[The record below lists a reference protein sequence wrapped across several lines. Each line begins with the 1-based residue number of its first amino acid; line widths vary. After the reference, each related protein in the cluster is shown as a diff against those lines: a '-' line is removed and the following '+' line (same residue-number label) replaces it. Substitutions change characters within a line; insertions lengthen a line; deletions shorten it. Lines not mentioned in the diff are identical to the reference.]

1 LARQIIQ
8 EQVKAAFAAHRIST
22 RRLQRVAY
30 RGQPP
35 LKPRA
40 HGVIDSC
47 GCKHALR
54 RCQSLREGLCQSLR
68 EVSLVAACRGTRWI
82 RPAVPEIIICGHLSS
97 RHPHIRSG
105 S

>member
-1 LARQIIQ
+1 MARQIIQ
-8 EQVKAAFAAHRIST
+8 EQVKAALAAPRIST

-40 HGVIDSC
+40 HAVIDGH

-54 RCQSLREGLCQSLR
+54 RCQSLRK
-68 EVSLVAACRGTRWI
+68 VSLVAAYRGTRGI
-82 RPAVPEIIICGHLSS
+82 LPAVPEIIICGHLSS
-97 RHPHIRSG
+97 RHPHIRFRFTWLPG
-105 S
+105 IP